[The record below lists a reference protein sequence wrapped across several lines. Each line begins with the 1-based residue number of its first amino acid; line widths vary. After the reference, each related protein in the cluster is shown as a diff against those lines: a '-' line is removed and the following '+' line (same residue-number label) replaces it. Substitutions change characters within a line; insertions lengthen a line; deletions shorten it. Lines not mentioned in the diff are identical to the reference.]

1 MNMQFVNSRYNPRAK
16 EINSQHTVSMLP
28 SVRKNYYQTPVV
40 KPQPVQVQAV
50 PQNNPNKIRWGPPTW
65 FLFHTLA
72 HKIKDEHFSKIKTE
86 LLNNIIIICMNLPCP
101 KCSEHATQYMK
112 KINVGAIHTKDDFKN
127 FLFKFHND
135 VNVRTGAPLF
145 EYNDLNN
152 KYNSA
157 VTINIVQNFFV
168 FFKDKTF
175 NVTAIANSMH
185 RERITNSLKEWF
197 HKNIQCFD
205 P

>member
-112 KINVGAIHTKDDFKN
+112 KINVNTISYILIFKKSKSFIKQLIKFYCKNNYLTIHLTI
-127 FLFKFHND
+127 
-135 VNVRTGAPLF
+135 
-145 EYNDLNN
+145 
-152 KYNSA
+152 KYN
-157 VTINIVQNFFV
+157 
-168 FFKDKTF
+168 KLY
-175 NVTAIANSMH
+175 NV
-185 RERITNSLKEWF
+185 
-197 HKNIQCFD
+197 
-205 P
+205 

>member
-1 MNMQFVNSRYNPRAK
+1 MNMQFVNSRYTMRAQVLNPQP
-16 EINSQHTVSMLP
+16 IVSMVP
-28 SVRKNYYQTPVV
+28 FARKNYNNRPNIQ
-40 KPQPVQVQAV
+40 PQQVQVQTV

-72 HKIKDEHFSKIKTE
+72 HKIRDEHFSKIKIE
-86 LLNNIIIICMNLPCP
+86 LLTNIITICRNLPCP
-101 KCSEHATQYMK
+101 KCAEHATDYMS
-112 KINVGAIHTKDDFKN
+112 KINIGTIHTKDDLKN
-127 FLFKFHND
+127 MLFKFHND

-145 EYNDLNN
+145 EYNDLQN

-168 FFKDKTF
+168 HFKDKSF

-197 HKNIQCFD
+197 QKNIQCFE